1 MSMQKKQHPLN
12 DLRIVG
18 AIAVTAGVVLAV
30 PRIIQQATTG
40 HPELAVAH
48 FISGVISGLFCLL
61 IVWVAKRFFSRPS

>member
-1 MSMQKKQHPLN
+1 MQKKNHPLN

-18 AIAVTAGVVLAV
+18 AIAVAAGVLLAV

-48 FISGVISGLFCLL
+48 FVSGVISGLFCLL
-61 IVWVAKRFFSRPS
+61 IVWIAKRFMWR